1 MRGNRSLLL
10 LIIVFVAAG
19 LIALF
24 FAYYGNGDGKEQALQ
39 ETKQLEE
46 KFAKEEDDNSQPIKA
61 QEMQEREEKVSE
73 GKVEEGQ
80 PLSVEDECLKIE
92 KDIEEFFVYLDQKE
106 YIKKLGIGEGTLSRF
121 KDIVSELSLH
131 MPVPAGEGLRYDSI
145 ISNIYHFYRILD
157 LQDILFIRS
166 VLKNEAEA
174 MEVNLS
180 MFYKWLMSSDECE
193 QGKIQRLSLSNLYEY
208 AGYLI
213 NSIGGRAY
221 LFRRNTN
228 LRLLLNYYCLLIIHE
243 ADKRKINSY
252 GIDIAPFLGPLA
264 EEIQNYPLLY
274 FRKEYAGN
282 LLEMKDYYSKKRE
295 GLRQPNFHQDKK
307 E

>member
-1 MRGNRSLLL
+1 MRGNKSLLL
-10 LIIVFVAAG
+10 LTFVFIAAG

-24 FAYYGNGDGKEQALQ
+24 FAYHGNGDGKEQVLQ

-46 KFAKEEDDNSQPIKA
+46 KPTKEENINSQPIKK
-61 QEMQEREEKVSE
+61 QEIQEKNEKVSE
-73 GKVEEGQ
+73 DTVEEGQ
-80 PLSVEDECLKIE
+80 ALSVEDECLKIE
-92 KDIEEFFVYLDQKE
+92 KDIEEFFAYLDQKE
-106 YIKKLGIGEGTLSRF
+106 YIKNLGMGEDTLSRF

-131 MPVPAGEGLRYDSI
+131 MPVPAGEGLRYDII

-157 LQDILFIRS
+157 LKDLIFLKS

-180 MFYKWLMSSDECE
+180 IFYKWLMSGDECR
-193 QGKIQRLSLSNLYEY
+193 QGKIQRPSLSNIYGY

-243 ADKRKINSY
+243 ADKRKMNSY
-252 GIDIAPFLGPLA
+252 GIDIAPFLGPLS
-264 EEIQNYPLLY
+264 EEIENYPLLY

-282 LLEMKDYYSKKRE
+282 LLEIKDYYSKKRK
-295 GLRQPNFHQDKK
+295 GL
-307 E
+307 

>member
-1 MRGNRSLLL
+1 MRGNKSLLFL
-10 LIIVFVAAG
+10 VFVFIAAG
-19 LIALF
+19 LIALL

-39 ETKQLEE
+39 ETEQLE
-46 KFAKEEDDNSQPIKA
+46 KKPVKEEDVNSQPIKA
-61 QEMQEREEKVSE
+61 QEIQEKDEKVSE
-73 GKVEEGQ
+73 GTVEEGQ
-80 PLSVEDECLKIE
+80 ALSVEDECLKIE
-92 KDIEEFFVYLDQKE
+92 KDIEEFFAYLDQKE
-106 YIKKLGIGEGTLSRF
+106 YIKNLGMGEDTLSRF

-157 LQDILFIRS
+157 LKDLIFIRS

-180 MFYKWLMSSDECE
+180 MFYKWLMSGDECR
-193 QGKIQRLSLSNLYEY
+193 QGKIQRPSLSNIYGY

-243 ADKRKINSY
+243 ADKRKMNSY
-252 GIDIAPFLGPLA
+252 GIDIAPFLGPLS
-264 EEIQNYPLLY
+264 EEIEYYPLLY
-274 FRKEYAGN
+274 FRKEYTGN
-282 LLEMKDYYSKKRE
+282 LLEIKDYYSKKRE
-295 GLRQPNFHQDKK
+295 GL
-307 E
+307 